1 MPHPKWTHTCKKT
14 GRTKSGW
21 KPFRCW
27 RCFGQA
33 EFSGWTSSVVEL
45 MGGYQRLHGLICV
58 GPHRPLADKVFAGAF
73 IDCEAC
79 GGSGVRDDGA
89 HRFWMVCEA
98 CEGLGHRP
106 AISEEDVERRR
117 AIVLAAFP
125 GAARP
130 RGRQRASGGG
140 GQAGAGASAAV
151 PGASGPR
158 TPVRS
163 GAVISTESPNA
174 WDLLRATLF
183 VLVLAP
189 AWLFASISAFRG
201 GQLLVGTVLLLASAF
216 AALSGVMMA
225 SPSSFD
231 RGWLWV
237 WGAVGAGFVLFLVL
251 VTGQAACAGWADAGS
266 VVNGASIPGS
276 IQ

>member
-1 MPHPKWTHTCKKT
+1 MPHPNWTHTCKKT

-33 EFSGWTSSVVEL
+33 EFSGWSNSVVEL

-79 GGSGVRDDGA
+79 GGSGVRDGGA

-98 CEGLGHRP
+98 CEGLGSRP
-106 AISEEDVERRR
+106 AISGEDVERRR

-130 RGRQRASGGG
+130 RGRQRASEGGHRG
-140 GQAGAGASAAV
+140 DAASAAV
-151 PGASGPR
+151 PAATGPM
-158 TPVRS
+158 TPVRNR
-163 GAVISTESPNA
+163 AVVSTERPDA
-174 WDLLRATLF
+174 WELLRATLF

-201 GQLLVGTVLLLASAF
+201 GQLLVGTVLLFASAF
-216 AALSGVMMA
+216 AALSGLMMA

-237 WGAVGAGFVLFLVL
+237 WGAVGAGLFLLLGAAGV
-251 VTGQAACAGWADAGS
+251 QAGCTVAAGG
-266 VVNGASIPGS
+266 
-276 IQ
+276 